1 MRRYDNKNSQEHTKT
16 ASEQSKQPSIEH
28 KQVEEEPR
36 GIEDYLDNNN
46 IIERKGYN
54 MLPNALHT
62 SHTILVLEDDERL
75 SRPTQ
80 KNLTRSGFHTA
91 LVSSGAEAIAW
102 IANNPVAL
110 LLMNYRLPD
119 MSAKKFLHTLT
130 DRNLSVPFITM
141 IEQGDEKAAIE
152 MMKLGARDY
161 LVKDAEFLDM
171 LPSVVNRAAEQ
182 LEIESRLHEA
192 EEALKKSEERY
203 HALFEIANVGIIVSV
218 NAKIAQVNSKAEEI
232 YGYSKAELIG
242 QAPRILTP
250 EKYRKRH
257 IEMLDEILN
266 SEEMKKTIFEEEG
279 VKKDGSLFPIEI
291 SFTITGQEE
300 NMVIAVIRDI
310 TARKE
315 MEHKLLQS
323 KKLKSLGELAGGVAH
338 DFNNVLAAILGRV
351 QLARMILKDPQGEQE
366 RRKSVAELNKSLE
379 VIEKTSLDGAETVRR
394 ILEFSRKREDDKYFT
409 EVDLNKII
417 EDALEF
423 TKVRWKEQAEANGI
437 KFKIKKDLSPL
448 VSIAGSTSDL
458 REVFI
463 NIFNNA
469 IDAMSQGGNITI
481 QTLQENSHIT
491 AYVKDSGIGIPEPI
505 RDMIFD
511 PFFTTKGVESTGLG
525 LSVSYGIITR
535 HRGTITV
542 DRTEGQG
549 TTFSIRLPLSENIIK
564 ENKPQP
570 ISRTQ
575 RKARIL
581 VIEDEKEVRE
591 LLYDILTGE
600 GHEVETAPNG
610 REGMKIFK
618 KGEFDLIF
626 TDLGM
631 PGMTG
636 LQVAEA
642 IKKTNTKTPVILIT
656 GWELQLKDSELKKSG
671 INLVVNKPFKVEQ
684 VLRLVQECEKKAISK
699 AKSKK

>member
-1 MRRYDNKNSQEHTKT
+1 MKLKENKRKQNMIQDKT
-16 ASEQSKQPSIEH
+16 RP
-28 KQVEEEPR
+28 P
-36 GIEDYLDNNN
+36 YTL
-46 IIERKGYN
+46 
-54 MLPNALHT
+54 
-62 SHTILVLEDDERL
+62 LVVEDDEGLLHLIQRH
-75 SRPTQ
+75 
-80 KNLTRSGFHTA
+80 LTRAGFQTA
-91 LVSSGAEAIAW
+91 GVSSGAKAIAW
-102 IANNPVAL
+102 ITDNPTTL
-110 LLMNYRLPD
+110 LLLDYRLPD
-119 MSAKKFLHTLT
+119 MSGKKLIETLT
-130 DRNLSVPFITM
+130 TRNLNIPFIIMTGH
-141 IEQGDEKAAIE
+141 GDEKVAVE

-171 LPSVVNRAAEQ
+171 LPSVANRAAEQ

-192 EEALKKSEERY
+192 EESLKKSEGRY
-203 HALFEIANVGIIVSV
+203 HTLFEIANVGIIVSV
-218 NAKIAQVNSKAEEI
+218 NGKIAQVNSKAEEI

-242 QAPRILTP
+242 HAPRILTP

-257 IEMLDEILN
+257 IEMLDEISN
-266 SEEMKKTIFEEEG
+266 FEKMKKTIFEEEG
-279 VKKDGSLFPIEI
+279 IKKDGSLFPIEI

-300 NMVIAVIRDI
+300 NMIIAVIRDI

-315 MEHKLLQS
+315 MEYKLLQS

-351 QLARMILKDPQGEQE
+351 QLARMILKSPQGEQE

-379 VIEKTSLDGAETVRR
+379 VIEQASLDGAETVRR
-394 ILEFSRKREDDKYFT
+394 IQEFSRKREDDKYFV
-409 EVDLNKII
+409 EVDLNKVI

-423 TKVRWKEQAEANGI
+423 TKVRWKDQAEANGI
-437 KFKIKKDLSPL
+437 KFKIKKELASVAP
-448 VSIAGSTSDL
+448 VAGSTSDL
-458 REVFI
+458 REVFT

-469 IDAMSQGGNITI
+469 IDAMSEGGNITI

-491 AYVKDSGIGIPEPI
+491 AQVKDSGSGIPEPI

-511 PFFTTKGVESTGLG
+511 PFFTTKGVDSTGLG

-542 DRTEGQG
+542 DSTEGQG
-549 TTFSIRLPLSENIIK
+549 TTFSIRIPISEHIIK

-570 ISRTQ
+570 ISRRQ

-581 VIEDEKEVRE
+581 VIEDERGVRE
-591 LLYDILTGE
+591 LLSDILTGG
-600 GHEVETAPNG
+600 GHEVETALNG
-610 REGMKIFK
+610 REGMKIFM
-618 KGEFDLIF
+618 KGKFDLVF

-642 IKKTNTKTPVILIT
+642 IKKTNTKTPVILVT

-671 INLVVNKPFKVEQ
+671 INLVVNKPFKMEQ
-684 VLRLVQECEKKAISK
+684 VLRLVQEGIKHGEKAEKKVIKLTCNYKKKAISK

>member
-1 MRRYDNKNSQEHTKT
+1 MKLKANKRKQNMIQDKT
-16 ASEQSKQPSIEH
+16 RTP
-28 KQVEEEPR
+28 
-36 GIEDYLDNNN
+36 YTL
-46 IIERKGYN
+46 
-54 MLPNALHT
+54 
-62 SHTILVLEDDERL
+62 LVVEDDEGLLRL
-75 SRPTQ
+75 IR
-80 KNLTRSGFHTA
+80 KHLTRAGFQTA
-91 LVSSGAEAIAW
+91 GVSSGAEAIAW
-102 IANNPVAL
+102 ITDNPTTL
-110 LLMNYRLPD
+110 LLLDYRLPD
-119 MSAKKFLHTLT
+119 MSGKKLIETLT
-130 DRNLSVPFITM
+130 TRNLSIPFIIMTGH
-141 IEQGDEKAAIE
+141 GDEKVAVE
-152 MMKLGARDY
+152 TMKLGARDY

-203 HALFEIANVGIIVSV
+203 HTLFEIANVGIIVSV
-218 NAKIAQVNSKAEEI
+218 NGKIAQVNSKAEEI
-232 YGYSKAELIG
+232 YGYSKAELLG
-242 QAPRILTP
+242 QAPHILTP
-250 EKYRKRH
+250 EQYRKRH

-266 SEEMKKTIFEEEG
+266 SEEMKKTNFEEEG

-310 TARKE
+310 TERKE
-315 MEHKLLQS
+315 IEHKLLQS

-379 VIEKTSLDGAETVRR
+379 VIEKASLDGAETVRR
-394 ILEFSRKREDDKYFT
+394 IQELSRKREDDKYFT
-409 EVDLNKII
+409 EVDLNKVI
-417 EDALEF
+417 EDVLEF
-423 TKVRWKEQAEANGI
+423 TKVRWKDQAEANGI
-437 KFKIKKDLSPL
+437 KFKIKKDLASVAP
-448 VSIAGSTSDL
+448 VAGSNSDL
-458 REVFI
+458 REVFT

-469 IDAMSQGGNITI
+469 IDAMSQGGNIII

-542 DRTEGQG
+542 DSTEGQG
-549 TTFSIRLPLSENIIK
+549 TTFSIRLPISENIIK

-570 ISRTQ
+570 ISRMQ
-575 RKARIL
+575 RKARLL
-581 VIEDEKEVRE
+581 VIEDERGVRE
-591 LLYDILTGE
+591 LLSDILTGG

-618 KGEFDLIF
+618 KGKFDLVF

-636 LQVAEA
+636 LQVAET
-642 IKKTNTKTPVILIT
+642 IKKIDGKTPVVLIT

-671 INLVVNKPFKVEQ
+671 INLVVNKPFKMEQ
-684 VLRLVQECEKKAISK
+684 VLRLVQESMKQREKTEKKAVKTTRSVR
-699 AKSKK
+699 KKRSPEPRMKNNNRPQ

>member
-1 MRRYDNKNSQEHTKT
+1 MKLKENKRKQNMIQDKT
-16 ASEQSKQPSIEH
+16 RTP
-28 KQVEEEPR
+28 
-36 GIEDYLDNNN
+36 YTL
-46 IIERKGYN
+46 
-54 MLPNALHT
+54 
-62 SHTILVLEDDERL
+62 LVVEDDEGLLRL
-75 SRPTQ
+75 IR
-80 KNLTRSGFHTA
+80 KHLTRAGLQTA
-91 LVSSGAEAIAW
+91 GVSSGAEAIAW
-102 IANNPVAL
+102 ITDNPTTL
-110 LLMNYRLPD
+110 LLLDYRLPD
-119 MSAKKFLHTLT
+119 MSGKKVIEILT
-130 DRNLSVPFITM
+130 TRNLSIPFIIMTGH
-141 IEQGDEKAAIE
+141 GDEKVAVE

-171 LPSVVNRAAEQ
+171 LPPVVNRAAEQ

-203 HALFEIANVGIIVSV
+203 NTLFEIANVGIIVSV
-218 NAKIAQVNSKAEEI
+218 NGKIAQVNSKAEEI
-232 YGYSKAELIG
+232 YGYSKAELLG
-242 QAPRILTP
+242 QAPHILTP
-250 EKYRKRH
+250 EQYRKRH

-266 SEEMKKTIFEEEG
+266 SEEMKKTNFEEEG

-300 NMVIAVIRDI
+300 NMVIAVTRDI
-310 TARKE
+310 TERKE

-351 QLARMILKDPQGEQE
+351 QLARMILKAPQREQE

-379 VIEKTSLDGAETVRR
+379 VIEKASLDGAETVRR
-394 ILEFSRKREDDKYFT
+394 IQEFSRKREDDKYFT
-409 EVDLNKII
+409 EVDLNKVI
-417 EDALEF
+417 EDVLEF
-423 TKVRWKEQAEANGI
+423 TKVRWKDQAEANGI
-437 KFKIKKDLSPL
+437 KFKIKKDLASVAP
-448 VSIAGSTSDL
+448 VAGSNSDL
-458 REVFI
+458 REVFT

-542 DRTEGQG
+542 DSTEGQG
-549 TTFSIRLPLSENIIK
+549 TTFSIRLPISENIIK

-570 ISRTQ
+570 ISRMQ

-581 VIEDEKEVRE
+581 VIEDERGVRE
-591 LLYDILTGE
+591 LLSDILTGG

-618 KGEFDLIF
+618 KGKFDLVF

-636 LQVAEA
+636 LQVAET
-642 IKKTNTKTPVILIT
+642 IKKIDGKTPVVLIT

-671 INLVVNKPFKVEQ
+671 INLVVNKPFKMEQ
-684 VLRLVQECEKKAISK
+684 VLRLVQESMKQREKTEKKVVKTTRSVR
-699 AKSKK
+699 KKRSPETRMKNNNRPQ

>member
-1 MRRYDNKNSQEHTKT
+1 
-16 ASEQSKQPSIEH
+16 
-28 KQVEEEPR
+28 
-36 GIEDYLDNNN
+36 
-46 IIERKGYN
+46 
-54 MLPNALHT
+54 
-62 SHTILVLEDDERL
+62 
-75 SRPTQ
+75 
-80 KNLTRSGFHTA
+80 
-91 LVSSGAEAIAW
+91 
-102 IANNPVAL
+102 
-110 LLMNYRLPD
+110 
-119 MSAKKFLHTLT
+119 
-130 DRNLSVPFITM
+130 
-141 IEQGDEKAAIE
+141 
-152 MMKLGARDY
+152 
-161 LVKDAEFLDM
+161 
-171 LPSVVNRAAEQ
+171 
-182 LEIESRLHEA
+182 
-192 EEALKKSEERY
+192 
-203 HALFEIANVGIIVSV
+203 
-218 NAKIAQVNSKAEEI
+218 
-232 YGYSKAELIG
+232 
-242 QAPRILTP
+242 
-250 EKYRKRH
+250 
-257 IEMLDEILN
+257 
-266 SEEMKKTIFEEEG
+266 
-279 VKKDGSLFPIEI
+279 
-291 SFTITGQEE
+291 
-300 NMVIAVIRDI
+300 
-310 TARKE
+310 
-315 MEHKLLQS
+315 
-323 KKLKSLGELAGGVAH
+323 
-338 DFNNVLAAILGRV
+338 
-351 QLARMILKDPQGEQE
+351 
-366 RRKSVAELNKSLE
+366 VAELNKSLE

>member
-1 MRRYDNKNSQEHTKT
+1 MRRYDNKNSQEHTQT
-16 ASEQSKQPSIEH
+16 ASEQSIQLSIEH

-62 SHTILVLEDDERL
+62 PHTILVVENDERL

-91 LVSSGAEAIAW
+91 LVSNGAEAIAW

-119 MSAKKFLHTLT
+119 MSVKKFLHTLT

-152 MMKLGARDY
+152 MMKLGTRDF
-161 LVKDAEFLDM
+161 LVKDSALLDI
-171 LPSVVNRAAEQ
+171 LPLIVNRTMEQ
-182 LEIESRLHEA
+182 LAIERRLHEA
-192 EEALKKSEERY
+192 EEALKRSVERY
-203 HALFEIANVGIIVSV
+203 HNLIKFANVG
-218 NAKIAQVNSKAEEI
+218 
-232 YGYSKAELIG
+232 
-242 QAPRILTP
+242 
-250 EKYRKRH
+250 
-257 IEMLDEILN
+257 
-266 SEEMKKTIFEEEG
+266 G
-279 VKKDGSLFPIEI
+279 V
-291 SFTITGQEE
+291 TH
-300 NMVIAVIRDI
+300 N
-310 TARKE
+310 
-315 MEHKLLQS
+315 
-323 KKLKSLGELAGGVAH
+323 
-338 DFNNVLAAILGRV
+338 FNNVLAAILGRV
-351 QLARMILKDPQGEQE
+351 QLARVIMKSPQGEKE
-366 RRKSVAELNKSLE
+366 RRKAIVELNKSLE
-379 VIEKTSLDGAETVRR
+379 LVEKAALDGAEMVRR
-394 ILEFSRKREDDKYFT
+394 IQEFSRRRNDDKYFA
-409 EVDLNKII
+409 EVDLNKVIG
-417 EDALEF
+417 DALEF
-423 TKVRWKEQAEANGI
+423 TKARWKNQAEAKGI
-437 KFKIKKDLSPL
+437 KIKIKKDLSPL
-448 VSIAGSTSDL
+448 VSIAGNDSDL

-463 NIFNNA
+463 NIINNA
-469 IDAMSQGGNITI
+469 IDAMPHGGNIIIKTF
-481 QTLQENSHIT
+481 QEDSQFI
-491 AYVKDSGIGIPEPI
+491 AQVKDTGVGIPEVI
-505 RDMIFD
+505 WDTIFD

-535 HRGTITV
+535 HRGTIMV
-542 DRTEGQG
+542 DSTEGQG
-549 TTFSIRLPLSENIIK
+549 TTFSIRLPISENIIK
-564 ENKPQP
+564 ENNPQP

-591 LLYDILTGE
+591 LLYDILTG
-600 GHEVETAPNG
+600 GSHEVETAPNG

-618 KGEFDLIF
+618 KGMFDLVF

-699 AKSKK
+699 AKSEF

>member
-1 MRRYDNKNSQEHTKT
+1 MRRYDNKNSQEHTQT
-16 ASEQSKQPSIEH
+16 ASEQSTQLSIEH

-36 GIEDYLDNNN
+36 GIEDYLDNNT
-46 IIERKGYN
+46 IIERNGYN

-62 SHTILVLEDDERL
+62 PHTILVLENDERL

-91 LVSSGAEAIAW
+91 LVSNGAEAITW
-102 IANNPVAL
+102 IANNPVTL

-119 MSAKKFLHTLT
+119 MSVKKFLHTLT

-152 MMKLGARDY
+152 MMKLGTRDF
-161 LVKDAEFLDM
+161 LVKDSALLDI
-171 LPSVVNRAAEQ
+171 LPLIVNRTMEQ
-182 LEIESRLHEA
+182 LAIERRLHEA
-192 EEALKKSEERY
+192 EEALKRSVERY
-203 HALFEIANVGIIVSV
+203 HNLIKFANVG
-218 NAKIAQVNSKAEEI
+218 
-232 YGYSKAELIG
+232 
-242 QAPRILTP
+242 
-250 EKYRKRH
+250 
-257 IEMLDEILN
+257 
-266 SEEMKKTIFEEEG
+266 G
-279 VKKDGSLFPIEI
+279 V
-291 SFTITGQEE
+291 TH
-300 NMVIAVIRDI
+300 N
-310 TARKE
+310 
-315 MEHKLLQS
+315 
-323 KKLKSLGELAGGVAH
+323 
-338 DFNNVLAAILGRV
+338 FNNVLAAILGRV
-351 QLARMILKDPQGEQE
+351 QLAKAIMKSPQGEKE
-366 RRKSVAELNKSLE
+366 RRKAIVELNKSMEL
-379 VIEKTSLDGAETVRR
+379 VEKAALDGAEMVRR
-394 ILEFSRKREDDKYFT
+394 IQEFSRRRNDDKYFA
-409 EVDLNKII
+409 EVDLNKVIG
-417 EDALEF
+417 DALEF
-423 TKVRWKEQAEANGI
+423 TKVRWKNQAEAKGI
-437 KFKIKKDLSPL
+437 KIKIKKDLSPL
-448 VSIAGSTSDL
+448 VSIAGNNSDL
-458 REVFI
+458 REAFI
-463 NIFNNA
+463 NIINNA
-469 IDAMSQGGNITI
+469 IDAMPHGGNIII
-481 QTLQENSHIT
+481 QTFQEDSQFI
-491 AYVKDSGIGIPEPI
+491 AQVKDTGVGIPEVI
-505 RDMIFD
+505 WDTIFD

-535 HRGTITV
+535 HRGTIMV
-542 DRTEGQG
+542 DSTEGQG
-549 TTFSIRLPLSENIIK
+549 TTFSIRLPISENIIK

-591 LLYDILTGE
+591 LLYDILTG
-600 GHEVETAPNG
+600 GSHEVETAPNG

-618 KGEFDLIF
+618 KGMFDLVF

-699 AKSKK
+699 AKSEF